1 MNTKPK
7 HTIVLVFAFC
17 AVLFLPLFA
26 HAQHGLTR
34 AADVSTLSTYN
45 QDVPT
50 MLGTVIGAAMSLVG
64 VVFFVLSIYAGFLWM
79 TARGDETQAKKARDT
94 LTMSVIGLIIVF
106 SAYAITAFIFA
117 SDVSKDCSSHKT
129 QAACEKNAL
138 ACDWHDGKGQ
148 YAGLPVKCVPAA
160 SVDQFDRDIDL

>member
-26 HAQHGLTR
+26 HAQHGLTKT
-34 AADVSTLSTYN
+34 ADASTLSTYN

-79 TARGDETQAKKARDT
+79 TARGDESQAKKARDT

-106 SAYAITAFIFA
+106 GAYAITAFIFA

-148 YAGLPVKCVPAA
+148 CREKRQLGT
-160 SVDQFDRDIDL
+160 

>member
-1 MNTKPK
+1 MTIKPK
-7 HTIVLVFAFC
+7 HYSVLVFAFC
-17 AVLFLPLFA
+17 AVLFLPLST
-26 HAQHGLTR
+26 HAQHGLKR
-34 AADVSTLSTYN
+34 AAKASTLSTYN

-106 SAYAITAFIFA
+106 GAYAITAFIFPP
-117 SDVSKDCSSHKT
+117 
-129 QAACEKNAL
+129 N
-138 ACDWHDGKGQ
+138 G
-148 YAGLPVKCVPAA
+148 
-160 SVDQFDRDIDL
+160 

>member
-1 MNTKPK
+1 MRLKNKKTLFHHLIP
-7 HTIVLVFAFC
+7 
-17 AVLFLPLFA
+17 LFLLFFLA
-26 HAQHGLTR
+26 IPVYAQHGLTKT
-34 AADVSTLSTYN
+34 AKASTLSTYN

-106 SAYAITAFIFA
+106 GAYAITAFVTNVSY
-117 SDVSKDCSSHKT
+117 SDKKCTDHCLGKNTKADCTDTNNCLCRWQEGS
-129 QAACEKNAL
+129 EEDEN
-138 ACDWHDGKGQ
+138 G
-148 YAGLPVKCVPAA
+148 VKEARGCFP
-160 SVDQFDRDIDL
+160 D